1 MPMFRRKPRR
11 AIDGKVSFNSSTRLP
26 DSSVTNALK
35 PVTLPPGWARRA
47 AGHDEVDA
55 AADQV
60 GHERGKP
67 ITVPIGRAIF
77 DLQVLPFYIAVLV
90 KAAQQRVEIRL
101 VTTWR

>member
-1 MPMFRRKPRR
+1 MSRTFYVTTPIYYANAERLTDRRHHDRNRRGRGFRRLC
-11 AIDGKVSFNSSTRLP
+11 G
-26 DSSVTNALK
+26 
-35 PVTLPPGWARRA
+35 GRA

-60 GHERGKP
+60 GHERGKA

-90 KAAQQRVEIRL
+90 KAAQQRAEIRL
-101 VTTWR
+101 VTIWR